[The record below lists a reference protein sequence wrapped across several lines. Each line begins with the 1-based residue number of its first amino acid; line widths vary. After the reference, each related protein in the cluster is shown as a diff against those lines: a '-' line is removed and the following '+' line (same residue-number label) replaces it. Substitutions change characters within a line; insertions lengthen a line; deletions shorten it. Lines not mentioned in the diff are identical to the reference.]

1 MPELPDV
8 ELFKRH
14 LDATCLGQS
23 IRRVI
28 IGDTRILAGV
38 SASELAQRLEGARIT
53 ESLRHGKHL
62 LLQPNGSAPMLST
75 RALILRHL
83 SGRSRAESAT

>member
-14 LDATCLGQS
+14 LDATCLGQG

-38 SASELAQRLEGARIT
+38 SDSELAQ
-53 ESLRHGKHL
+53 
-62 LLQPNGSAPMLST
+62 
-75 RALILRHL
+75 
-83 SGRSRAESAT
+83 

>member
-14 LDATCLGQS
+14 LDATCLGRT

-38 SASELAQRLEGARIT
+38 SASELAQCLEGARIT
-53 ESLRHGKHL
+53 KSLRHGKHL
-62 LLQPNGSAPMLST
+62 LVISDH
-75 RALILRHL
+75 RA
-83 SGRSRAESAT
+83 G

>member
-38 SASELAQRLEGARIT
+38 SASELAQRLEGARIRVPAARQA
-53 ESLRHGKHL
+53 SLGASRTTGL
-62 LLQPNGSAPMLST
+62 ADCAFWYERLAQ
-75 RALILRHL
+75 ALRRWR
-83 SGRSRAESAT
+83 G

>member
-1 MPELPDV
+1 
-8 ELFKRH
+8 

-28 IGDTRILAGV
+28 ITDTRILAGV

-62 LLQPNGSAPMLST
+62 LMHLGPPGLADCAFWYERLAQ
-75 RALILRHL
+75 ALRRWR
-83 SGRSRAESAT
+83 G